1 MSTLTA
7 RCCRSLTEGLS
18 KQLDRFPF
26 QVYLKSS
33 RATEVM
39 AHCLETVISLE
50 PKYRR
55 SKTWRGASSCNL
67 IFFFFMHPR
76 CILQWFIRL
85 SDADKENELDKL
97 LTVHRCIHVF
107 PCKSVIFC
115 NSIWTL
121 QSKQLTNCVLH
132 TNSFSSFTFHPQTA
146 KRKLTSPQWIRFS
159 VFIRRLVS
167 DMSNRILVN
176 PFYQLY

>member
-67 IFFFFMHPR
+67 IFIFIFFMHPR
-76 CILQWFIRL
+76 CILQGFIGL
-85 SDADKENELDKL
+85 SDAGKENELDKL
-97 LTVHRCIHVF
+97 
-107 PCKSVIFC
+107 
-115 NSIWTL
+115 
-121 QSKQLTNCVLH
+121 
-132 TNSFSSFTFHPQTA
+132 
-146 KRKLTSPQWIRFS
+146 
-159 VFIRRLVS
+159 
-167 DMSNRILVN
+167 
-176 PFYQLY
+176 